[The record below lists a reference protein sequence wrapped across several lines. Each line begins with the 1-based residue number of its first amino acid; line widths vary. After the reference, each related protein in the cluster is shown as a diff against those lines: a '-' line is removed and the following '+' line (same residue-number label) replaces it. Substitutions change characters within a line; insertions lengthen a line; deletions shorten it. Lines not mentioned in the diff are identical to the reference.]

1 MDASAS
7 NPAWAS
13 DDLLKLLE
21 SMREKLP
28 QKDVVRYKTAESR
41 LDWDEVAF
49 GHFSG
54 EECKRKWLEVSRQV
68 RRFRTLTELIA
79 DVQELATNP
88 HKGKTVKKHPDF
100 PKKPLTAYFR
110 FFKEKRA
117 KYAKLHPEIS
127 NLELTKVLSKK
138 YRELSDRKKAKY
150 SEAFHREKEI
160 FEQQL
165 LKFQEEHPDLAEY
178 MKRSEMP
185 QKPKTPQQL
194 WYNHKK
200 KSILKINPEATT
212 KEIKESVGKQWAEL
226 SNKKKLKWINKALE
240 QQKVYEEAMRE
251 FIQQH
256 PERNLSESNIKKVTL
271 TKAERQLKDKFDGRP
286 DKPPPNGFSLY
297 CTESMVKMTEV
308 PYAERIMMCS
318 QQWKQLKQS
327 ERDTY
332 QERCKQKKKEY
343 EVEMECYVK
352 SLPEEEQQ
360 RVLAEVEAEQ
370 NASRK
375 RSRPKR
381 DSDSTKRPISAMFIY
396 KEEKRPKLQ
405 KQRPDLSESEVAQL
419 LERMWTELPDKKKKK
434 YARLEETLKVELKK
448 AVKGKQ
454 ASAATPNSKKAKIEG
469 ESKKPLLSGYQAFSQ
484 ELCAGK
490 ELDHLSLK
498 ERSAEIKGRWQK
510 MPQHEKDRY
519 TAAAEKMQNKNK
531 GLLSEKRA
539 ASAKNKSSVSEEP
552 EQQEFSV
559 GNLVKSQSE

>member
-7 NPAWAS
+7 NPAVTFCAGAAAWAS

-165 LKFQEEHPDLAEY
+165 LKFQREEHPDLAEY

-332 QERCKQKKKEY
+332 QERCKQVCKRTGCCSFLLLCCFPQRP
-343 EVEMECYVK
+343 VPLCA
-352 SLPEEEQQ
+352 SLQ
-360 RVLAEVEAEQ
+360 
-370 NASRK
+370 
-375 RSRPKR
+375 R

-531 GLLSEKRA
+531 VKLDKWLKKRKNA
-539 ASAKNKSSVSEEP
+539 DKLGGAKAKMKPTQTKVVSCSS
-552 EQQEFSV
+552 
-559 GNLVKSQSE
+559 